1 MERTS
6 NGGMLYHEVQE
17 ANLCAVHCVNT
28 VLQGPFFSEF
38 DLAAVAADLDEKERQ
53 VMLEGAAAADFFSE
67 ESHNVSLGGDFS
79 IQVLQKAL
87 EVWDLQ
93 VIPLNCP
100 DAEPA
105 QIDPELENAFICHLH
120 DHWFCI
126 RKVSG
131 EWYYFDSLLAA
142 PQHLSKFYLSAFLD
156 SLKGSGWSIFIV
168 KGNFPQECPMS
179 SSSDASNAFGQ
190 WLSPEDAERIL
201 KETSSTQSSSSSS
214 AVNNRSSDNVDQQR
228 PYQALSRE
236 EVRTFSEMED
246 DDLKAAIAASL
257 LDASAAGANLGAVGI
272 TSQREETEKQNFI
285 TSFTFSSCDSSGC
298 FDLRAFVISS
308 AHDDLFLIFRVKY
321 KYLDRGLV
329 HESLGGGNVSDVML
343 WRKKDMS
350 VGIVTVTI
358 GSWMVFEIF
367 SYAILTVLSSVLLLL
382 LSILFLWS
390 KSASILNR
398 PSPPP
403 LPKFHITEA
412 MAKEAS
418 KLLRI
423 HLNKLFQVSHDIA
436 MGRDS
441 ELLIKVAISLFLI
454 SFIGSLMD
462 FQTLYH
468 TGKGL
473 VVMTVPTFY
482 ERYEVYIDI
491 SLLLIYNRAKEL
503 YLRFQIWAHPEN
515 EKLS

>member
-38 DLAAVAADLDEKERQ
+38 DLAAVASDLDEKERQ

-79 IQVLQKAL
+79 IQVQLRLRMTFAS
-87 EVWDLQ
+87 
-93 VIPLNCP
+93 LNYSLGL
-100 DAEPA
+100 AEGFGSVGFTSDSTQLSRCRA
-105 QIDPELENAFICHLH
+105 CA

-131 EWYYFDSLLAA
+131 EWYNFDSLLAA

-168 KGNFPQECPMS
+168 KGNFPRECPMS
-179 SSSDASNAFGQ
+179 SSSEASNGFGQ
-190 WLSPEDAERIL
+190 WLCPEDAERIL

-272 TSQREETEKQNFI
+272 TSQREDTEKQKLLI
-285 TSFTFSSCDSSGC
+285 VLLKWVLLWKSCST
-298 FDLRAFVISS
+298 
-308 AHDDLFLIFRVKY
+308 
-321 KYLDRGLV
+321 DRGLV

-343 WRKKDMS
+343 WRKKNMS

-358 GSWMVFEIF
+358 GSWMVFETF
-367 SYAILTVLSSVLLLL
+367 SYTILTLQVFFSSCSLVSSSGPNLHLSSTVLLG
-382 LSILFLWS
+382 S
-390 KSASILNR
+390 R

-403 LPKFHITEA
+403 FPEFHITEA

-441 ELLIKVAISLFLI
+441 ELFIKVAISLFLI

-462 FQTLYH
+462 FQTLCH
-468 TGKGL
+468 
-473 VVMTVPTFY
+473 TVPTFY

>member
-38 DLAAVAADLDEKERQ
+38 DLAAVAADLDGKERQ
-53 VMLEGAAAADFFSE
+53 VMLEGGAATGTFAAGDFFSE

-120 DHWFCI
+120 DHWFSI

-131 EWYYFDSLLAA
+131 EWYNFDSLLAA

-179 SSSDASNAFGQ
+179 SSSEASNAFGQ
-190 WLSPEDAERIL
+190 WLCPEDAERIL
-201 KETSSTQSSSSSS
+201 KETSSVRSSSS
-214 AVNNRSSDNVDQQR
+214 AVENRSNDNVDQQI
-228 PYQALSRE
+228 PYQALSSE

-257 LDASAAGANLGAVGI
+257 LDASAVGANLGAVGT
-272 TSQREETEKQNFI
+272 TSQRDETEKQ
-285 TSFTFSSCDSSGC
+285 
-298 FDLRAFVISS
+298 
-308 AHDDLFLIFRVKY
+308 K
-321 KYLDRGLV
+321 
-329 HESLGGGNVSDVML
+329 
-343 WRKKDMS
+343 
-350 VGIVTVTI
+350 
-358 GSWMVFEIF
+358 
-367 SYAILTVLSSVLLLL
+367 
-382 LSILFLWS
+382 
-390 KSASILNR
+390 
-398 PSPPP
+398 
-403 LPKFHITEA
+403 
-412 MAKEAS
+412 
-418 KLLRI
+418 
-423 HLNKLFQVSHDIA
+423 
-436 MGRDS
+436 
-441 ELLIKVAISLFLI
+441 
-454 SFIGSLMD
+454 
-462 FQTLYH
+462 
-468 TGKGL
+468 
-473 VVMTVPTFY
+473 
-482 ERYEVYIDI
+482 
-491 SLLLIYNRAKEL
+491 
-503 YLRFQIWAHPEN
+503 
-515 EKLS
+515 

>member
-38 DLAAVAADLDEKERQ
+38 DLAAVASDLDEKERQ

-131 EWYYFDSLLAA
+131 EWYNFDSLLAA

-168 KGNFPQECPMS
+168 KGSFPQECPMS
-179 SSSDASNAFGQ
+179 SSSEASNGFGQ
-190 WLSPEDAERIL
+190 WLCPEDAERIL

-272 TSQREETEKQNFI
+272 TSQREDTEKQ
-285 TSFTFSSCDSSGC
+285 
-298 FDLRAFVISS
+298 
-308 AHDDLFLIFRVKY
+308 K
-321 KYLDRGLV
+321 
-329 HESLGGGNVSDVML
+329 
-343 WRKKDMS
+343 
-350 VGIVTVTI
+350 
-358 GSWMVFEIF
+358 
-367 SYAILTVLSSVLLLL
+367 
-382 LSILFLWS
+382 
-390 KSASILNR
+390 
-398 PSPPP
+398 
-403 LPKFHITEA
+403 
-412 MAKEAS
+412 
-418 KLLRI
+418 
-423 HLNKLFQVSHDIA
+423 
-436 MGRDS
+436 
-441 ELLIKVAISLFLI
+441 
-454 SFIGSLMD
+454 
-462 FQTLYH
+462 
-468 TGKGL
+468 
-473 VVMTVPTFY
+473 
-482 ERYEVYIDI
+482 
-491 SLLLIYNRAKEL
+491 
-503 YLRFQIWAHPEN
+503 
-515 EKLS
+515 